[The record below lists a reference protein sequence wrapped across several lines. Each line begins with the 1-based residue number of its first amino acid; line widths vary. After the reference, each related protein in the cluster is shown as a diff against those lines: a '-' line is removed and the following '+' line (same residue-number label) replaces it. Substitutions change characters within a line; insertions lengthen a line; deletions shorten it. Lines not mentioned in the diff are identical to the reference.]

1 LAPHLHFVRVGD
13 GVGGQRRLMS
23 ARGALGCRECCGSEP
38 VARRLTAVTM
48 LRHGAQRGGE
58 PARLR
63 IYATEPS
70 VLGAQS
76 VELTLQ
82 DDDAVTERGETSVH
96 VELPGLKDWRLRV
109 EVCALLCVFG

>member
-1 LAPHLHFVRVGD
+1 MLRFRTSGATPH
-13 GVGGQRRLMS
+13 GGHD
-23 ARGALGCRECCGSEP
+23 ARGTALNELASLP
-38 VARRLTAVTM
+38 
-48 LRHGAQRGGE
+48 
-58 PARLR
+58 RLR